1 MSFQMDLKS
10 LDDPLAI
17 GEQITDLIK
26 NTEYVV
32 ITIEK
37 DEDDDSWTVTGSY
50 N

>member
-1 MSFQMDLKS
+1 MDLKS

-17 GEQITDLIK
+17 GEQIINFIK
-26 NTEYVV
+26 NTDYVV

-37 DEDDDSWTVTGSY
+37 DEDDDYSWTVTGSY